1 MVLFNAPTF
10 HAFYTLKN
18 AENEF
23 DLPSGWFSK
32 ILV

>member
-18 AENEF
+18 ARNEF
-23 DLPSGWFSK
+23 DLPCGWFSK
-32 ILV
+32 MLV